1 MAVTRPAPGIGN
13 SAFPSITTPLET
25 TPPGAP
31 PSGGPSAP
39 WYQFLRALWVR
50 TGSQQGIDG
59 PALTASVA
67 DNTLELAAI
76 PPDFGDGAPPP
87 FGIAVGAS
95 PFSFQAPFRGTVLI
109 SGGTV
114 SALQWTRDGST
125 FFTYPTGV
133 VEVFTG
139 DVVKVTYSGLPTM
152 TMIGSGL

>member
-1 MAVTRPAPGIGN
+1 MAVTRPSTGTGN
-13 SAFPSITTPLET
+13 AAFPAITTPLEM
-25 TPPGAP
+25 TPQGKP

-39 WYQFLRALWVR
+39 WYQFFRALWIR

-59 PALTASVA
+59 PAITQAVA
-67 DNTLELAAI
+67 DDALLLASM

-87 FGIAVGAS
+87 YAITVGAS

-114 SALQWTRDGST
+114 SAIQWARDGST

-139 DVVKVTYSGLPTM
+139 DMVKVTYSGLPTM